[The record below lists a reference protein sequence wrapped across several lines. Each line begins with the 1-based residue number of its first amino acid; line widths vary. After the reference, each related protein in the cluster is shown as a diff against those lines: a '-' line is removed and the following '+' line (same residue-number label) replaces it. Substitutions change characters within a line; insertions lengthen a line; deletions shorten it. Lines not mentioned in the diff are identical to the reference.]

1 MANLSIR
8 EAVKFY
14 RVSRPTLSKALKNG
28 TISGVKGGKEGW
40 KIDRAELDRV
50 YHPRITDM
58 EKGGQI
64 LPGNLSTVY
73 TPENYPEI
81 TALRRETDLLREML
95 EKAETNAEHWRLLA
109 ERQQTLL
116 EDKRP
121 KGFLKR
127 LLGR

>member
-28 TISGVKGGKEGW
+28 TISGVKCGKEGW

-109 ERQQTLL
+109 ERQQALL

-121 KGFLKR
+121 KGFLKK
-127 LLGR
+127 LFGR

>member
-1 MANLSIR
+1 VANLSIR

-14 RVSRPTLSKALKNG
+14 RVSRPTLSKALNNG

-50 YHPRITDM
+50 YHPRTTDM

-73 TPENYPEI
+73 TPENHLEI
-81 TALRRETDLLREML
+81 TALKRETDLLREML

-109 ERQQTLL
+109 ERQQALL

-121 KGFLKR
+121 KGFLKK
-127 LLGR
+127 LFGR